1 MRFSR
6 VAGVPALPS
15 PVVRLR
21 CVFLSLALAGACGKD
36 DATVPA
42 AQARPA
48 NAVGNGGVVDSAREG
63 TAFGGATKTD
73 GGPGASGR
81 AAPTITLAA
90 SDVSTVR
97 RESIEEGIAVT
108 GDLRPIETIEVR
120 ARLEGDLVG
129 VHVRE
134 GERVR
139 EGQLLARFE
148 SSEQESG
155 LTSAEADRVSA
166 QSELATAE
174 WNLEQTTELFRAGA
188 VSERDFKAA
197 QQGVATQRARLAAA
211 EARVRATGS
220 LVRDTRVLAPTG
232 GVISRRLVE
241 SGEHVARGAG
251 LFTLVRSDVLELAAA
266 VPARQANALRVGQ
279 TVHFNADGRAFDGKV
294 ARVSPTVD
302 PATRSV
308 AVFVQIPNASGS
320 LRGGTFAS
328 GRVVS
333 RTIAGALVVPA
344 TAIHQSADNGRPYVY
359 RIAGRSIDVASVLL
373 GVVDER
379 MGMAEVLEGLA
390 EGDRVVVGN
399 VGTLGRGM
407 QVIIAGEERA
417 GQRPGGARQ

>member
-1 MRFSR
+1 MS
-6 VAGVPALPS
+6 S
-15 PVVRLR
+15 PVFTVRSVVLLL
-21 CVFLSLALAGACGKD
+21 VFAGACGKD
-36 DATVPA
+36 DASIPA

-48 NAVGNGGVVDSAREG
+48 DSGNGGATSDTERAG
-63 TAFGGATKTD
+63 AAKTAPGAT
-73 GGPGASGR
+73 PSRGAGR

-90 SDVSTVR
+90 SDVATVR
-97 RESIEEGIAVT
+97 RERIEEGIAVT

-120 ARLEGDLVG
+120 ARLEGDLVA

-139 EGQLLARFE
+139 AGQLLARFE

-155 LTSAEADRVSA
+155 LTSAEADRVAA
-166 QSELATAE
+166 QSELATAQ
-174 WNLEQTTELFRAGA
+174 WNLEQTTELYRAGA

-197 QQGVATQRARLAAA
+197 QQGVTTARARLAAA
-211 EARVRATGS
+211 ESRVRATGS

-279 TVHFNADGRAFDGKV
+279 TVHFTADGRTFDGKV
-294 ARVSPTVD
+294 ARISPTVD

-308 AVFVQIPNASGS
+308 AVFVQIPNSTGA

-333 RTIAGALVVPA
+333 RTITGALIVPA
-344 TAIHQSADNGRPYVY
+344 SSIRQSAEDGKPYVY
-359 RIAGRSIDVASVLL
+359 RIAGRVIDVAPVQV

-379 MGMAEVLEGLA
+379 AGLAEVLEGLA

-407 QVIIAGEERA
+407 QVIIAGEERT
-417 GQRPGGARQ
+417 GGARSTSRQ